1 MTASKSEIWHGTKF
15 NLKIGD
21 LFMYAISDISTFYCP
36 KANEYRAAEKEVY
49 EFADKLAKEKGYTN
63 YNVWTLKVYGWR
75 WNIEIT
81 NKD

>member
-1 MTASKSEIWHGTKF
+1 MIWHGT

-21 LFMYAISDISTFYCP
+21 LLMYEISNISTFYCP
-36 KANEYRAAEKEVY
+36 KANEYRAAEKEVS
-49 EFADKLAKEKGYTN
+49 EFADKLAKEKGYKN
-63 YNVWTLKVYGWR
+63 YKVWTLKVYGWR